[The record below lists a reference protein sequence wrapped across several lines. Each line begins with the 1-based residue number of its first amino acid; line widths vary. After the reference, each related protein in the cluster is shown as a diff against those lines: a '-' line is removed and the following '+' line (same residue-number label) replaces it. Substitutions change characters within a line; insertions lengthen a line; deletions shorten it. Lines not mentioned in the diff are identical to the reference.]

1 YFQSS
6 ECIICIPNVLSERQC
21 CASWIKKLCDP
32 LSCGSGLK
40 GRTNRNMYTRLLL
53 HMLKRGVLDSPFNS
67 KPEPGSLKSLPTYM
81 SIYLDEP
88 LSVGSLEHGN
98 RGLPEWVTGE
108 LGGSTQDSLTLDQL
122 KDRPGATP
130 TAASSRYSISSYS
143 NRPFFLL
150 LMHLFPLFCCS
161 FQLSRSLKADLS
173 PNDSDLEARLN
184 SWNLGVS
191 PEVTPKSSCFQKE
204 NFISPKSFPSM
215 KMKILEAKYQE
226 EKLKMQQRHDADVEK
241 ILERKNGEMKEMKS
255 MYQVKLK
262 DSEEMIRK
270 LERKVQSVL
279 QQSQVISESKENQ
292 IAELRK
298 MSDRSTD
305 CLKNEWEKKLHAAV
319 TEMEQQKFELQKKHA
334 RDIQDLLENTNLRL
348 AKLES
353 EHNARS
359 QATEQTMQELELR
372 VKQQAVKL
380 EKSNAELH
388 KVTQAKAHLEIQI
401 ASITAELQEAKR
413 RTVSLQKE
421 KEQQSE
427 QHEQNIQKLCVKYET
442 DVSHLHQEHAL
453 SAAKASE
460 VMEEFEKTVA
470 QLKQQLQEN
479 DYRRQQQ
486 VRDQEMKFLQ
496 EKNEYQMSYEKK
508 VVLFYKLLLFLFCHY
523 IQSALTQMN
532 MENQLDRMRESQ
544 RQHIQQADLA
554 LGKLKKQ
561 VELST
566 ERAYTDMKL
575 QMEEVEKDLIRSKSL
590 REKQAKEFSQQLDH
604 LRQKYDQQ
612 MAEQR
617 TQHEQEKTRLQQQ
630 HSAEKDS
637 LVQEHQQE
645 VSSLERRARV
655 ALQQHQ
661 QHTQEWKKRDAQ
673 TIADLESQW
682 STLNKEF
689 QQTRKQHKQQLTEM
703 ASLLEEEKQKA
714 ILDKEASL
722 ERLRSD
728 MERIRSDSERS
739 HQQDKD
745 AVYEKVHLLKTSL
758 GEDMCAFKNLIAEL
772 QTSVFDSK
780 EEIVRLQQAM
790 EKQLKEVNTRWDK
803 ERRTDALRA
812 AQANKVS
819 IRHCQ
824 TSIVIVLHQE
834 YQEQIKGLMPAD
846 VTQDLEDTITS
857 LKAQVRF
864 RKKMDY

>member
-130 TAASSRYSISSYS
+130 TAASSRYS
-143 NRPFFLL
+143 
-150 LMHLFPLFCCS
+150 MCS
-161 FQLSRSLKADLS
+161 HYHCRGFGD
-173 PNDSDLEARLN
+173 
-184 SWNLGVS
+184 
-191 PEVTPKSSCFQKE
+191 
-204 NFISPKSFPSM
+204 M